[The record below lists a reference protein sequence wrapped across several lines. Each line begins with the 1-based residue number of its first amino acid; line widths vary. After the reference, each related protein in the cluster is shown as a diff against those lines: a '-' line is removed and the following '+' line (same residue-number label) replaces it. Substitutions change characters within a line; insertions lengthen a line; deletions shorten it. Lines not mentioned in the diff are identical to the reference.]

1 MIGYGPC
8 SKSCPLL
15 VVAEIVFFI
24 DGQRTHKTRNNYLL
38 IVYIR
43 STLTSI

>member
-1 MIGYGPC
+1 MIGYRPC
-8 SKSCPLL
+8 ATSCPLL

-24 DGQRTHKTRNNYLL
+24 DGAKTDKTRNNYRL